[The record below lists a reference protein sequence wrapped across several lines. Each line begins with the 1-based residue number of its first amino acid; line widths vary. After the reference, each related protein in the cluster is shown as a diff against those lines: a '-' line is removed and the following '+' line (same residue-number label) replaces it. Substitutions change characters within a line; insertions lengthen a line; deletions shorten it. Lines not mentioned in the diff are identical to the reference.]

1 MTTPH
6 PAPSTPSPTEGRI
19 LIPVGPRELLYGL
32 LFLAS
37 GGVVGGGVSAVT
49 RPDLPPDVKVS
60 VDAARSAAEDVRTN
74 LSEIKTTLEVMKT
87 QASNDRDGVGNLR
100 SRMDRAETQIQE
112 LQRKAPR

>member
-6 PAPSTPSPTEGRI
+6 PAPSTPEPPAGKFPI
-19 LIPVGPRELLYGL
+19 WVGPRELLYGL
-32 LFLAS
+32 MFIAS
-37 GGVVGGGVSAVT
+37 GGIVGGVGNAVSK
-49 RPDLPPDVKVS
+49 PELPADVKVS

-100 SRMDRAETQIQE
+100 SRMDRAENQIQE